1 MRPSL
6 HPLGRR
12 RRCLDALR
20 AVAVLVNRGFC
31 QIAAILWSLLRGNAV
46 AEGWHSA
53 LAFFF
58 VMMSGAMGARSEE
71 GKDDERVQS
80 IRSPPPPLRRPDL
93 LGSARVLDCR
103 PVPPP

>member
-1 MRPSL
+1 MRSSL
-6 HPLGRR
+6 HPLRRR

-31 QIAAILWSLLRGNAV
+31 QIAALLSLLRGNAV

-58 VMMSGAMGARSEE
+58 GGPL
-71 GKDDERVQS
+71 GKRK
-80 IRSPPPPLRRPDL
+80 R
-93 LGSARVLDCR
+93 
-103 PVPPP
+103 

>member
-31 QIAAILWSLLRGNAV
+31 QIAALLLSLLRGNAV

-58 VMMSGAMGARSEE
+58 GGPL
-71 GKDDERVQS
+71 GKRK
-80 IRSPPPPLRRPDL
+80 R
-93 LGSARVLDCR
+93 
-103 PVPPP
+103 